1 MNKIEKY
8 QDLIITFLEDYKS
21 TGKLANSPDVEAQI
35 IIDKKNNHF
44 QFLRI
49 GWQGRKYVFAPIF
62 HFDIKNGKIWIQRNN
77 TEYEVVDFLME
88 RGVPKEDIVLGFHS
102 PYARKFTEFS
112 EA

>member
-1 MNKIEKY
+1 MDKIKNY
-8 QDLIITFLEDYKS
+8 QNIIIEFLEDYAAK
-21 TGKLANSPDVEAQI
+21 GKPANIPDVEVQI
-35 IIDKKNNHF
+35 ITDTKNNHF

-49 GWQGRKYVFAPIF
+49 GWQGRKSVFAPIF
-62 HFDIKNGKIWIQRNN
+62 HFDIKNEKIWIQRNN

-112 EA
+112 VA